1 MSSICVYCG
10 SSVGRRSAYA
20 ALATELGAALAH
32 AGHALVYGAGNLG
45 LMGAVA
51 DAVLAHGGTAI
62 GVIPQ
67 HLVDRELAHQQL
79 SRLHVVDS
87 MHERKAMM
95 AELSDAFI
103 ALPGGMGTLE
113 ELAEILTWA
122 QLDLHTKPVVVL
134 NQDGYYDH
142 LLRFLDHASAEGFL
156 APPHRA
162 LLKSAASVD
171 AALAALGKPG
181 TSGKKK
187 P

>member
-1 MSSICVYCG
+1 MSRICVYCG
-10 SSVGRRSAYA
+10 SSLGRRPAYA
-20 ALATELGAALAH
+20 TLAAELGTALAK

-45 LMGAVA
+45 LMGTLA
-51 DAVLAHGGTAI
+51 DAVLAAGGDAI

-67 HLVDRELAHQQL
+67 HLVDRELAHQRL

-95 AELSDAFI
+95 AELADAFI

-142 LLRFLDHASAEGFL
+142 LLRFLDHASGEGFL
-156 APPHRA
+156 APQHRA
-162 LLKSAASVD
+162 LLKSATTVAGAITAVGVK
-171 AALAALGKPG
+171 AKQ
-181 TSGKKK
+181 T
-187 P
+187 